1 MLWNARTTFWEIDKW
16 NETEKWNGSV
26 KWINETG
33 SCLVDELYVD
43 FSFDFMCQFLPPRMM
58 FWSWFLRFLGVSLL
72 QLPSGQVVSG
82 YYQKYRIYT
91 SKYGCCVRSARIVH
105 FSILIK
111 TVCWR
116 TFPAAFYSNDDY
128 RLRDFS
134 YYSAKPVNPLIQR
147 LLAGRRSSFSF
158 FPNFLQSEIVYG
170 ATFFLWCC
178 HLLTFTQKLCLQL
191 VTTPSFQRCH
201 EDFAICETG

>member
-1 MLWNARTTFWEIDKW
+1 MDKW
-16 NETEKWNGSV
+16 NG
-26 KWINETG
+26 
-33 SCLVDELYVD
+33 
-43 FSFDFMCQFLPPRMM
+43 FLPSWRALC
-58 FWSWFLRFLGVSLL
+58 WFLVWFHVSISTPQNDVLKLVFEIFGVSLL

-147 LLAGRRSSFSF
+147 LLAGGRFSFSF
-158 FPNFLQSEIVYG
+158 LPNFHRRLYGRFSFSFLPNFLRRLYTEQGSSYD
-170 ATFFLWCC
+170 A
-178 HLLTFTQKLCLQL
+178 
-191 VTTPSFQRCH
+191 VTCSLPLKNCAFNW
-201 EDFAICETG
+201 